1 MDAAGARHAARFS
14 LAGQVALVV
23 GGGSGIGLAI
33 ALGLRDAGATV
44 CIAGRN
50 RDKLDAAARSLSLPE
65 RAAHAC
71 PADVL
76 IEAQREAL
84 VRGVVQQHGQLDLL
98 VNSQGAIVIQ
108 PAQEFSEAQYDT
120 VMDTNAKSVYFMCQA
135 AGRHMLAR
143 GSGSII
149 NIASLSSFRGWPN
162 SSVYGLSKHGVL
174 SITETLASEWGTRG
188 VRVNAIAPGFFMT
201 ELNRDRMKPE
211 RKARALDRTPMGRFG
226 EVEELIGAAVYLASP
241 AARFVTGSTL
251 RVDGGYLAAGI

>member
-1 MDAAGARHAARFS
+1 MDTADRRHADRFS

-33 ALGLRDAGATV
+33 AAGLGDAGATV
-44 CIAGRN
+44 CIAGRS
-50 RDKLDAAARSLSLPE
+50 RDRLDAAAQRLSLPG
-65 RAAHAC
+65 RAAHAFA
-71 PADVL
+71 ADVMV
-76 IEAQREAL
+76 EAQREEL
-84 VRGVVQQHGQLDLL
+84 VRAVVQQHGRLDLL
-98 VNSQGAIVIQ
+98 VNSQGAIAIQ
-108 PAQEFSEAQYDT
+108 PALEFTEAQYDL

-174 SITETLASEWGTRG
+174 SITETLASEWGARG

-226 EVEELIGAAVYLASP
+226 EVEELAGAAVYLASP